1 MFFAQMLLS
10 QPSDWLSVT
19 GVVTELVR
27 TDDNDGDHPLAL
39 SRSVTPSKDGADN
52 SRDRDRS
59 LTPVTRL

>member
-10 QPSDWLSVT
+10 QPSDWPS
-19 GVVTELVR
+19 VR